1 MEQQS
6 LLIGLGG
13 TGSRVVNNVT
23 KLLTKNGKT
32 FNDNLGRICCA
43 VLDSD
48 KNDNELI
55 TKSRTQIPVFRS
67 ANRRKFNSILIS
79 TEIERLLSGVR
90 IHPRSASKACL
101 TAAPKCV

>member
-55 TKSRTQIPVFRS
+55 MKSRTQIPVFPISKPQKIQQYFDQYR
-67 ANRRKFNSILIS
+67 NRKIA
-79 TEIERLLSGVR
+79 E
-90 IHPRSASKACL
+90 
-101 TAAPKCV
+101 

>member
-32 FNDNLGRICCA
+32 FNDNLGRSAARCLIRTKTTMTHNEKQNANPCF
-43 VLDSD
+43 SD
-48 KNDNELI
+48 QQTAENS
-55 TKSRTQIPVFRS
+55 TVF
-67 ANRRKFNSILIS
+67 
-79 TEIERLLSGVR
+79 
-90 IHPRSASKACL
+90 
-101 TAAPKCV
+101 

>member
-48 KNDNELI
+48 KN
-55 TKSRTQIPVFRS
+55 S
-67 ANRRKFNSILIS
+67 
-79 TEIERLLSGVR
+79 
-90 IHPRSASKACL
+90 
-101 TAAPKCV
+101 

>member
-55 TKSRTQIPVFRS
+55 TKSRTQIPVFPISKPQKIQQYFDQYR
-67 ANRRKFNSILIS
+67 NRKIAEWSPDSPAFREQSMLDGCS
-79 TEIERLLSGVR
+79 
-90 IHPRSASKACL
+90 
-101 TAAPKCV
+101 